1 MIDTIVLTL
10 KTGMYTIFEPDNFS
24 PSTRGLTDPTAGY
37 YRLGGRSNITCKQ
50 NPTPSE
56 LQRGIYKPRLT
67 VTKRINREGNFE
79 IPLKIEFS
87 IPKLVYGNNFDELT
101 DSDFPAVIQKLKAVL
116 KEMGV
121 YTLEQHLINA
131 PVSSV
136 HYSKNIALTD
146 YTTPY
151 TYLSQL
157 TKLNINKRLDT
168 NRTDFRNEGHS
179 YKYRANSFEIVFY
192 DKIKDLQQ
200 AKISEK
206 RAEEKDNAL
215 QLGLFDILTKR
226 KPLEVLRVEI
236 RLNQRQKI
244 NQILKLI
251 GKRVEPTFANI
262 FNQDTAKKVLLHY
275 INEIE
280 EAYPPLLNYQCNS
293 PKKLFTGFL
302 TANPKIK
309 LTLALKMLGLRVL
322 LDEMGVREFREM
334 TKRYSSSTW
343 YSLNKEMKRL
353 DNTDKVSVFS
363 LLRKQIAEFEPLKLV
378 AIQNEMINNDKYGRF
393 TRLEKAL

>member
-10 KTGMYTIFEPDNFS
+10 KTGVYTIFEPDNFS

-56 LQRGIYKPRLT
+56 LKRGIYKPKLT

-87 IPKLVYGNNFDELT
+87 IPKLLYGNNFDELT
-101 DSDFPAVIQKLKAVL
+101 DADFPAVIQKLKAIL
-116 KEMGV
+116 NEMGV
-121 YTLEQHLINA
+121 RVFEHFLINA

-151 TYLSQL
+151 TYLSQIAM
-157 TKLNINKRLDT
+157 LNINKRLDT

-179 YKYRANSFEIVFY
+179 FKYRANSFEIVFY

-200 AKISEK
+200 AKVSEK

-215 QLGLFDILTKR
+215 QLDLFNVLKQR
-226 KPLEVLRVEI
+226 KPFEVLRFEV

-244 NQILKLI
+244 KQILKKV
-251 GKRVEPTFANI
+251 GKEIEPTFANI
-262 FNQDTAKKVLLHY
+262 FSQDTAKRVLLHY
-275 INEIE
+275 LSEIE
-280 EAYPPLLNYQCNS
+280 GAYPPLLVYQYDS
-293 PKKLFTGFL
+293 PKKFFEGLLITNPKLKPTQALKL
-302 TANPKIK
+302 TAFR
-309 LTLALKMLGLRVL
+309 ALLN
-322 LDEMGVREFREM
+322 EIGVRDYRQM
-334 TKRYSSSTW
+334 TKRYGNYYW
-343 YSLNKEMKRL
+343 YSLNKEMEKL
-353 DNTDKVSVFS
+353 SDVNEVSVFS
-363 LLRKQIAEFEPLKLV
+363 MLRKQLTEFKPLKLV
-378 AIQNEMINNDKYGRF
+378 DFQDKMLNNDKYI
-393 TRLEKAL
+393 

>member
-50 NPTPSE
+50 NPTPNE
-56 LQRGIYKPRLT
+56 LKRGIYKPRLT

-87 IPKLVYGNNFDELT
+87 IPKLLYGNNFDELS
-101 DSDFPAVIQKLKAVL
+101 DNDFPLVIEKLKTIL

-121 YTLEQHLINA
+121 YAYEDSLINA
-131 PVSSV
+131 PVSAV

-157 TKLNINKRLDT
+157 TKLNINQRLDT

-179 YKYRANSFEIVFY
+179 FKYRANSFEIVFY
-192 DKIKDLQQ
+192 DKIKDLEQ

-215 QLGLFDILTKR
+215 QLGLFDVLTQK
-226 KPLEVLRVEI
+226 KPFEVLRVEI
-236 RLNQRQKI
+236 RLNKRQKI
-244 NQILKLI
+244 NQILKKI
-251 GKRVEPTFANI
+251 GKEVEPTFTNI
-262 FNQDTAKKVLLHY
+262 FSKDTAKKVLLHY

-280 EAYPPLLNYQCNS
+280 EAYPPLLTYQYDS
-293 PKKLFTGFL
+293 PKKFFERLL
-302 TANPKIK
+302 IANPKLK
-309 LTLALKMLGLRVL
+309 PTQALELTAFRALL
-322 LDEMGVREFREM
+322 EEIGVREYRQM
-334 TKRYSSSTW
+334 TERHGSYYW
-343 YSLNKEMKRL
+343 YSLNNKMKNLSHR
-353 DNTDKVSVFS
+353 DEASVFS
-363 LLRKQIAEFEPLKLV
+363 LLRKQLTDFVPMRLLAK
-378 AIQNEMINNDKYGRF
+378 QDKMINNVKYN
-393 TRLEKAL
+393 

>member
-24 PSTRGLTDPTAGY
+24 PSTRGLVDPTAGY

-50 NPTPSE
+50 NPTPNE
-56 LQRGIYKPRLT
+56 LKRGIYKPRLT
-67 VTKRINREGNFE
+67 VTKRINRAGNFE

-87 IPKLVYGNNFDELT
+87 VPKLLYGNNFDELT
-101 DSDFPAVIQKLKAVL
+101 DDDFPAVIQKLKTVL

-121 YTLEQHLINA
+121 YLFEKNLINA

-179 YKYRANSFEIVFY
+179 FKYRANSFEIVFY

-215 QLGLFDILTKR
+215 QLNLFDILTQR
-226 KPLEVLRVEI
+226 KPFEVLRVEI
-236 RLNQRQKI
+236 RLNKRQKI
-244 NQILKLI
+244 SQILKKI
-251 GKRVEPTFANI
+251 DKQVEPTFVNI
-262 FNQDTAKKVLLHY
+262 FSQDTAKKVLLHY

-280 EAYPPLLNYQCNS
+280 EAYPPLLTYQYDS
-293 PKKLFTGFL
+293 PKKFFERLL
-302 TANPKIK
+302 VANPKLK
-309 LTLALKMLGLRVL
+309 PTQALELTAFRALL
-322 LDEMGVREFREM
+322 EEIGVREYRQM
-334 TKRYSSSTW
+334 TKRHGIYYW
-343 YSLNKEMKRL
+343 YSLNKKMKNL
-353 DNTDKVSVFS
+353 SYTNEVSVFS
-363 LLRKQIAEFEPLKLV
+363 LLRRQITDFEPLKLL
-378 AIQNEMINNDKYGRF
+378 ANQDKMLNNVKYS
-393 TRLEKAL
+393 KYD

>member
-10 KTGMYTIFEPDNFS
+10 KTGMFTILDHDKFS
-24 PSTRGLTDPTAGY
+24 PSTKGLYDASIGY

-50 NPTPSE
+50 NPTPNE
-56 LQRGIYKPRLT
+56 LKQGIYKPRLT
-67 VTKRINREGNFE
+67 VTKRINRERNFE
-79 IPLKIEFS
+79 ITLKIEFS
-87 IPKLVYGNNFDELT
+87 IPKLLYGNNFDELT
-101 DSDFPAVIQKLKAVL
+101 DADFPAVIQKLKTVL
-116 KEMGV
+116 RGMGV
-121 YTLEQHLINA
+121 YILEKHLANA

-157 TKLNINKRLDT
+157 NKLNINKRLDT

-179 YKYRANSFEIVFY
+179 FKYRANSFEVVFY

-236 RLNQRQKI
+236 RLNKRQKI
-244 NQILKLI
+244 SQILRLI
-251 GKRVEPTFANI
+251 GKDIEPTFADI
-262 FNQDTAKKVLLHY
+262 FSQDTAKKVLLHY
-275 INEIE
+275 ISEIE
-280 EAYPPLLNYQCNS
+280 EAYPPLLNYQYDS
-293 PKKLFTGFL
+293 PKKFFSGFIRS
-302 TANPKIK
+302 NPNTK
-309 LTLALKMLGLRVL
+309 LTLPLKMLGLRVL
-322 LDEMGVREFREM
+322 LDEIGVREFREM
-334 TKRYSSSTW
+334 TKHYGSSAW
-343 YSLNKEMKRL
+343 YSLNKEMKTL
-353 DNTDKVSVFS
+353 IQTDEPSVFS
-363 LLRKQIAEFEPLKLV
+363 LLREQVNKFEPLKLL
-378 AIQNEMINNDKYGRF
+378 ANQDQMLNNVKYS
-393 TRLEKAL
+393 

>member
-10 KTGMYTIFEPDNFS
+10 KTGMYTIFEPDYFS
-24 PSTRGLTDPTAGY
+24 PSTRGLTDPTTGY

-50 NPTPSE
+50 NPTPNE
-56 LQRGIYKPRLT
+56 LKRGIYKPRLT

-87 IPKLVYGNNFDELT
+87 IPKLLYGNNFDELT
-101 DSDFPAVIQKLKAVL
+101 DADFSAVIQKLKTVL

-121 YTLEQHLINA
+121 YLFEKNLINA

-179 YKYRANSFEIVFY
+179 FKYRANSFEIVFY

-200 AKISEK
+200 AKVSEK

-215 QLGLFDILTKR
+215 QLGLFDMLTKQ

-236 RLNQRQKI
+236 RLNKRQKI
-244 NQILKLI
+244 SQILKVI
-251 GKRVEPTFANI
+251 GKEVEPTFTSI
-262 FNQDTAKKVLLHY
+262 FSQDTARKVLLHY

-280 EAYPPLLNYQCNS
+280 EAYPPLLSYQYDS
-293 PKKLFTGFL
+293 PKKFFTGFL
-302 TANPKIK
+302 TANPKVK
-309 LTLALKMLGLRVL
+309 LTPALKMLGLRVL
-322 LDEMGVREFREM
+322 LEEIGVREFREM
-334 TKRYSSSTW
+334 TKRYGNSVW
-343 YSLNKEMKRL
+343 YSLNKEMKNL
-353 DNTDKVSVFS
+353 SKTDEVGVFS
-363 LLRKQIAEFEPLKLV
+363 LLRKQITEFKPLKLL
-378 AIQNEMINNDKYGRF
+378 AIKDKMLNNVKYS
-393 TRLEKAL
+393 

>member
-10 KTGMYTIFEPDNFS
+10 KTGMFTILDHDKFS
-24 PSTRGLTDPTAGY
+24 PSTKGLYDASIGY

-50 NPTPSE
+50 NPTPNE
-56 LQRGIYKPRLT
+56 LKQGIYKPRLT
-67 VTKRINREGNFE
+67 VTKRINRERNFE
-79 IPLKIEFS
+79 ITLKIEFS
-87 IPKLVYGNNFDELT
+87 IPKLLYGNNFDELT
-101 DSDFPAVIQKLKAVL
+101 DADFPAVIQKLKTVL
-116 KEMGV
+116 RGMGV
-121 YTLEQHLINA
+121 YILEKHLANA

-136 HYSKNIALTD
+136 HYSKNIVLTD

-157 TKLNINKRLDT
+157 NKLNINKRLDT

-179 YKYRANSFEIVFY
+179 FKYRANSFEVVFY

-236 RLNQRQKI
+236 RLNKRQKI
-244 NQILKLI
+244 SQILRLI
-251 GKRVEPTFANI
+251 GKDIEPTFADI
-262 FNQDTAKKVLLHY
+262 FSQDTAKKVLLHY

-280 EAYPPLLNYQCNS
+280 EAYPPLLNYQYDS
-293 PKKLFTGFL
+293 PKKFFSGFIRS
-302 TANPKIK
+302 NPNTK
-309 LTLALKMLGLRVL
+309 LTLPLKMLGLRVL
-322 LDEMGVREFREM
+322 LDEIGVREFREM
-334 TKRYSSSTW
+334 TKHYGSSAW
-343 YSLNKEMKRL
+343 YSLNKEMKTL
-353 DNTDKVSVFS
+353 IQTDEPSVFS
-363 LLRKQIAEFEPLKLV
+363 LLREQVNKFEPLKLL
-378 AIQNEMINNDKYGRF
+378 ANQDKMLNNDKYN
-393 TRLEKAL
+393 

>member
-50 NPTPSE
+50 NPTPNE
-56 LQRGIYKPRLT
+56 LKRGIYKPRLT
-67 VTKRINREGNFE
+67 VTKRINRAGNFE

-87 IPKLVYGNNFDELT
+87 IPKLLYGNNFDELT
-101 DSDFPAVIQKLKAVL
+101 DANFPAVIQKLKTVL

-121 YTLEQHLINA
+121 YLFEKNLINA

-151 TYLSQL
+151 TYLAQL

-179 YKYRANSFEIVFY
+179 FKYRANSFEIVFY

-200 AKISEK
+200 AKVSEK

-215 QLGLFDILTKR
+215 QLGLFDILTQQ

-236 RLNQRQKI
+236 RLNKRQKI
-244 NQILKLI
+244 SQILKKI
-251 GKRVEPTFANI
+251 DKEVEPTFINI
-262 FNQDTAKKVLLHY
+262 FNQDTAKKVLLYY

-280 EAYPPLLNYQCNS
+280 KAYPPLLTYQYDS
-293 PKKLFTGFL
+293 PKKFFTGFL
-302 TANPKIK
+302 ITNPKVK
-309 LTLALKMLGLRVL
+309 LTPALKMLGLRVL
-322 LDEMGVREFREM
+322 LDEVGAREFREM
-334 TKRYSSSTW
+334 TKRYGNSAW
-343 YSLNKEMKRL
+343 YSLNKEIKKL
-353 DNTDKVSVFS
+353 GNTREVSVFS
-363 LLRKQIAEFEPLKLV
+363 LLKKQITNFEPLKLL
-378 AIQNEMINNDKYGRF
+378 AN
-393 TRLEKAL
+393 

>member
-50 NPTPSE
+50 NPTPNE
-56 LQRGIYKPRLT
+56 LKRGIYKPRLT
-67 VTKRINREGNFE
+67 VTKRINRDGNFE

-87 IPKLVYGNNFDELT
+87 IPKLLYGNNFDELT
-101 DSDFPAVIQKLKAVL
+101 DTDFPAIIQKLKAVL

-121 YTLEQHLINA
+121 YLFEKNLINA

-151 TYLSQL
+151 TYLEQL

-179 YKYRANSFEIVFY
+179 FKYRANSFEIVFY

-200 AKISEK
+200 AKMSEK

-215 QLGLFDILTKR
+215 QLGLFDILTQR

-236 RLNQRQKI
+236 RLNKRQKI
-244 NQILKLI
+244 SQLLK
-251 GKRVEPTFANI
+251 KVDKEVEPTFSNI
-262 FNQDTAKKVLLHY
+262 FNQDTAKKVLLYY

-280 EAYPPLLNYQCNS
+280 EAYPPLLNYQYDS
-293 PKKLFTGFL
+293 PKKFFTGFL
-302 TANPKIK
+302 TINPKVK

-322 LDEMGVREFREM
+322 LDEIGAREFREM
-334 TKRYSSSTW
+334 TKRYGNPVW
-343 YSLNKEMKRL
+343 YSLNKEMKNL
-353 DNTDKVSVFS
+353 SNVDEPSVFS
-363 LLRKQIAEFEPLKLV
+363 LLRKQITDFEPLKLL
-378 AIQNEMINNDKYGRF
+378 AIQDQMLNNDKYN
-393 TRLEKAL
+393 

>member
-50 NPTPSE
+50 NPTPNE
-56 LQRGIYKPRLT
+56 LKRGIYKPRLT
-67 VTKRINREGNFE
+67 VTKRINRDGNFE

-87 IPKLVYGNNFDELT
+87 IPKLLYGNNFDELT
-101 DSDFPAVIQKLKAVL
+101 DTDFPAIIQKLKAVL

-121 YTLEQHLINA
+121 YLFEKNLINA

-151 TYLSQL
+151 TYLEQL

-179 YKYRANSFEIVFY
+179 FKYRANSFEIVFY

-200 AKISEK
+200 AKMSEK

-215 QLGLFDILTKR
+215 QLGLFDILTQR

-236 RLNQRQKI
+236 RLNKRQKI
-244 NQILKLI
+244 SQILK
-251 GKRVEPTFANI
+251 KVDKEVEPTFSNI
-262 FNQDTAKKVLLHY
+262 FNQDTAKKVLLYY

-280 EAYPPLLNYQCNS
+280 EAYPPLLNYQYDS
-293 PKKLFTGFL
+293 PKKFFTGFL
-302 TANPKIK
+302 TINPKVK

-322 LDEMGVREFREM
+322 LDEIGAREFREM
-334 TKRYSSSTW
+334 TKRYGNPVW
-343 YSLNKEMKRL
+343 YSLNKEMKNL
-353 DNTDKVSVFS
+353 SNVDEPSVFS
-363 LLRKQIAEFEPLKLV
+363 LLRKQITDFEPLKLL
-378 AIQNEMINNDKYGRF
+378 AIQDQMLNNDKYN
-393 TRLEKAL
+393 

>member
-50 NPTPSE
+50 NPTPNE
-56 LQRGIYKPRLT
+56 LKRGIYKPRLT

-87 IPKLVYGNNFDELT
+87 IPKLLYGNNFDELT
-101 DSDFPAVIQKLKAVL
+101 DADFPAVIQKLKTVL
-116 KEMGV
+116 NEMGV
-121 YTLEQHLINA
+121 RMFEHFLVNA

-151 TYLSQL
+151 TYLAQL

-179 YKYRANSFEIVFY
+179 FKYRANSFEIVFY

-200 AKISEK
+200 AKVSEK

-215 QLGLFDILTKR
+215 QLNLFDMLTQR

-236 RLNQRQKI
+236 RLNRRQKI
-244 NQILKLI
+244 NQILKKV
-251 GKRVEPTFANI
+251 GKDVEPTFTNI
-262 FNQDTAKKVLLHY
+262 FSQDTAKKVLLHY
-275 INEIE
+275 ISEIE
-280 EAYPPLLNYQCNS
+280 DAYPPLLTYQYDS
-293 PKKLFTGFL
+293 PKKFFSGFIR
-302 TANPKIK
+302 ANPNIK
-309 LTLALKMLGLRVL
+309 LAQSLKMLGLRVL
-322 LDEMGVREFREM
+322 IDEIGAREFREI
-334 TKRYSSSTW
+334 TKRYGSSAW
-343 YSLNKEMKRL
+343 YSLNKEMKNL
-353 DNTDKVSVFS
+353 TQTDEPSVFS
-363 LLRKQIAEFEPLKLV
+363 LLREQINKFEPLKLL
-378 AIQNEMINNDKYGRF
+378 ANQEEMLNNVKYS
-393 TRLEKAL
+393 